1 MNKKTR
7 TYIDERIDTLNK
19 IISIAEEALDN
30 LKNHADTDR
39 YLNIT
44 KEEWTKDLLIRQTQK
59 EELGAMIIYF
69 KSMSLVQDKI
79 KVLTSSILITILVE
93 LVKQRRIK

>member
-1 MNKKTR
+1 MNKETR
-7 TYIDERIDTLNK
+7 TYIDERIDSINK
-19 IISIAEEALDN
+19 KISIAEEALDN

-69 KSMSLVQDKI
+69 KSMSLV
-79 KVLTSSILITILVE
+79 
-93 LVKQRRIK
+93 

>member
-1 MNKKTR
+1 MNKETR

-19 IISIAEEALDN
+19 KISRAEEALDN
-30 LKNHADTDR
+30 LKNHADSDR

-44 KEEWTKDLLIRQTQK
+44 KQEWVKELLIRQTQK

-69 KSMSLVQDKI
+69 KSMSLV
-79 KVLTSSILITILVE
+79 
-93 LVKQRRIK
+93 

>member
-1 MNKKTR
+1 MNKETR

-19 IISIAEEALDN
+19 RISRAEEALDN
-30 LKNHADTDR
+30 LKNYADTDR

-69 KSMSLVQDKI
+69 KSMSLV
-79 KVLTSSILITILVE
+79 
-93 LVKQRRIK
+93 

>member
-1 MNKKTR
+1 MNTETR
-7 TYIDERIDTLNK
+7 TYIQERINTLNK
-19 IISIAEEALDN
+19 RISIAEEALDN

-44 KEEWTKDLLIRQTQK
+44 KEEWVKELLIRQTQK

-69 KSMSLVQDKI
+69 KSMSLV
-79 KVLTSSILITILVE
+79 
-93 LVKQRRIK
+93 

>member
-1 MNKKTR
+1 MNKETR
-7 TYIDERIDTLNK
+7 TYIDDRIDTLNK
-19 IISIAEEALDN
+19 RISRAEEALDN

-93 LVKQRRIK
+93 LVR

>member
-1 MNKKTR
+1 MNTKTR

-19 IISIAEEALDN
+19 KISIVEEALDN
-30 LKNHADTDR
+30 LKNYADTDR

-44 KEEWTKDLLIRQTQK
+44 KEKWVEELLIRKTQK

-69 KSMSLVQDKI
+69 KSMSLV
-79 KVLTSSILITILVE
+79 
-93 LVKQRRIK
+93 

>member
-1 MNKKTR
+1 MNKETR

-19 IISIAEEALDN
+19 KISIAEEALDN
-30 LKNHADTDR
+30 LKNHADTNR

-69 KSMSLVQDKI
+69 KSMSLV
-79 KVLTSSILITILVE
+79 
-93 LVKQRRIK
+93 

>member
-1 MNKKTR
+1 MNTKTR

-19 IISIAEEALDN
+19 RISRAEEALDN

-44 KEEWTKDLLIRQTQK
+44 KEKWVEELLIRKTQK

-69 KSMSLVQDKI
+69 KSMSLV
-79 KVLTSSILITILVE
+79 
-93 LVKQRRIK
+93 

>member
-1 MNKKTR
+1 MNKETR

-19 IISIAEEALDN
+19 KISRAKEALDN
-30 LKNHADTDR
+30 LKNHADNDR

-44 KEEWTKDLLIRQTQK
+44 KDEWVKELLIRQTQK

-69 KSMSLVQDKI
+69 KSMSLV
-79 KVLTSSILITILVE
+79 
-93 LVKQRRIK
+93 

>member
-1 MNKKTR
+1 MNTETR

-19 IISIAEEALDN
+19 KISIVEEALDN

-44 KEEWTKDLLIRQTQK
+44 KEGWTKDLLIRQTQK

-69 KSMSLVQDKI
+69 KSMSLV
-79 KVLTSSILITILVE
+79 
-93 LVKQRRIK
+93 

>member
-1 MNKKTR
+1 MNKETR

-19 IISIAEEALDN
+19 RISIAEEALDN

-69 KSMSLVQDKI
+69 KSMSLV
-79 KVLTSSILITILVE
+79 
-93 LVKQRRIK
+93 

>member
-69 KSMSLVQDKI
+69 KSMSLV
-79 KVLTSSILITILVE
+79 
-93 LVKQRRIK
+93 

>member
-1 MNKKTR
+1 MNKETK

-19 IISIAEEALDN
+19 RISRAEEALDN
-30 LKNHADTDR
+30 LKNYADTDR

-69 KSMSLVQDKI
+69 KSMSLV
-79 KVLTSSILITILVE
+79 
-93 LVKQRRIK
+93 